1 MRYLKKFW
9 ESNEYTSLEE
19 TLREYN
25 LKLDHILPD
34 GSVDVT
40 GSLEFSNRR
49 FAPNRHIRPETLP
62 FRINHLEGH
71 FVCDSRMDISTLES
85 TPRSISGSFEIK
97 NCGITNLEGGPERV
111 GGSYWINGPITS
123 LEGSPI
129 EVYNFMISNGKMT
142 NLVGSPQFVG
152 FQYTIVNCL
161 DLTSLEGI
169 SQNVGR
175 RVHIE
180 TCPNLWD
187 AGPLRNVD
195 VEFINLYKTPLWE
208 LVRIFGSPKN
218 FKDSLDYNYIKFDR
232 VEGCVINLFKFKE
245 ALHEF
250 DIDYMNSFEGKPG
263 FSDEGFGAWKFVD
276 EEGRLCKFN

>member
-40 GSLEFSNRR
+40 GNLEFSSRYNT
-49 FAPNRHIRPETLP
+49 FRHIKPEKLP

-71 FVCDSRMDISTLES
+71 FICDRRMDISTLES
-85 TPRSISGSFEIK
+85 TPRSISGNFEIK
-97 NCGITNLEGGPERV
+97 NCGITDLRGGPERV
-111 GGSYWINGPITS
+111 GGLYWIKDPITS

-129 EVYNFMISNGKMT
+129 EVRQGFMITNGEMT

-152 FQYTIVNCL
+152 NQYLIVNCQ

-169 SQNVGR
+169 TQNVER

-180 TCPNLWD
+180 NCPNLWD
-187 AGPLRNVD
+187 AAPLRNVD
-195 VEFINLYKTPLWE
+195 VEFIDLYMTPLHE

-250 DIDYMNSFEGKPG
+250 DIDYMNSFVGKPE
-263 FSDEGFGAWKFVD
+263 FSEEGFGCWKFVD
-276 EEGRLCKFN
+276 EDGRLCKFN